1 MGNFSNE
8 KKYPKR
14 LEWKNG
20 SVILMLSLS
29 LVIHYLLF
37 KEMED
42 LLEIIN
48 FDSYRGLDYVSFPFD
63 VYFE

>member
-1 MGNFSNE
+1 MR

-42 LLEIIN
+42 LLEIIDV
-48 FDSYRGLDYVSFPFD
+48 DS
-63 VYFE
+63 